1 MNNTNTNVSE
11 NNTEVQATQNQNMSF
26 DEMLASNKG
35 YQAEFDRRVQK
46 AIETSTTNRQPL
58 VEQAIN
64 SQNNQELVNLQKEVS
79 DLKELI
85 NNQQKEAQLK
95 AYDKSLTDNIYD
107 IIGDRKFVN
116 SYTEN
121 AVVNEVKKAYV
132 NDNSDK
138 TLDDLFDEITKD
150 KENIFLNPQQIVR
163 VPDVKGVTKVDN
175 VDKEKFD
182 KMSYK
187 ERVALKKTN
196 PDLFNQLNN
205 Q

>member
-1 MNNTNTNVSE
+1 MNNTNTNESV
-11 NNTEVQATQNQNMSF
+11 NNTEVQATPSQPMSF

-46 AIETSTTNRQPL
+46 AIETRNTNRQPQ

-64 SQNNQELVNLQKEVS
+64 SQNNQEIA
-79 DLKELI
+79 DLKGQVEKLTESI
-85 NNQQKEAQLK
+85 TNMQNEAKYK
-95 AYDKSLTDNIYD
+95 AYDKALTDNIND

-116 SYTEN
+116 EYTKN
-121 AVVNEVKKAYV
+121 AVI
-132 NDNSDK
+132 NDTKRLYMTDKTGK
-138 TLDDLFDEITKD
+138 TLDDIFDEITKD
-150 KENIFLNPQQIVR
+150 KENIFLNPQQVKLPNINNNAN
-163 VPDVKGVTKVDN
+163 PDGI
-175 VDKEKFD
+175 DKEKFD

-187 ERVALKKTN
+187 ERVSLKKTN